1 MLILILIEKP
11 AVEESCEGY
20 ETPWT
25 PPSVRD
31 PWCDECG
38 AERHD
43 GETCRGEAVY
53 S

>member
-1 MLILILIEKP
+1 MLILILLP
-11 AVEESCEGY
+11 VEPVHASSEGY
-20 ETPWT
+20 ETPWQ
-25 PPSVRD
+25 PEVAPD